1 MFPASAK
8 AFALCAS
15 SPDSGRRWWSKWTAT
30 TVEELIK
37 TNVPNGINYL
47 TTAPIADNTDGDLK
61 IVVLSSEPATK
72 YNGYLYIW
80 EN

>member
-1 MFPASAK
+1 MIGSTNG
-8 AFALCAS
+8 LLLNL
-15 SPDSGRRWWSKWTAT
+15 
-30 TVEELIK
+30 TV
-37 TNVPNGINYL
+37 NGINYL
-47 TTAPIADNTDGDLK
+47 TTAPVADNTDGDLK